1 MPREYQNLKIQLI
14 PTAAANV
21 LIEEGFEKL
30 GYSQDMLSSVG
41 LFLLASCSGLFLKSR
56 LSDFQDYSANY

>member
-41 LFLLASCSGLFLKSR
+41 LFLLASCSGLLLPKEPAVRFSR
-56 LSDFQDYSANY
+56 LQC